1 LKLFLYSRLCIR
13 ISATLLIPPITNEAN
28 TTPRG

>member
-1 LKLFLYSRLCIR
+1 LELFLYSLLYIR

-28 TTPRG
+28 MTPHG